1 MNRRIFAFIAP
12 LLFACPADDDEDTS
26 ATTNSNTNAD
36 TAADETA
43 SESGASGNEVLGC
56 AFPEEQDTTA
66 GVSTP
71 IMETWGSA
79 CTTDA
84 ECVERVG
91 AGGVCLFQAV
101 VYELPEGYCA
111 KPCTLPDANTRV
123 VMDDPAC
130 DPAGG
135 VACTGQMG
143 TFEYC
148 APLCTDDAQCNRDGY
163 ICRQMPIIAQ
173 PEDASLCLM
182 PDCCQGTC
190 DPND

>member
-1 MNRRIFAFIAP
+1 MNLRICLFLAP
-12 LLFACPADDDEDTS
+12 LLVACPADDGETS
-26 ATTNSNTNAD
+26 AANTTPSTNT
-36 TAADETA
+36 ADE
-43 SESGASGNEVLGC
+43 SGSGSGGSGNEVLGC
-56 AFPEEQDTTA
+56 AFPEDQD
-66 GVSTP
+66 STDGMITP
-71 IMETWGSA
+71 LMQTWGSA

-84 ECVERVG
+84 ECVERIG
-91 AGGVCLFQAV
+91 AGGVCLVQAV
-101 VYELPEGYCA
+101 VYELPLGYCA
-111 KPCTLPDANTRV
+111 KPCMLPDQNTRV

-135 VACTGQMG
+135 IACVGQMG

-148 APLCTDDAQCNRDGY
+148 TPLCTDDAQCNRDGY